1 MYIDG
6 STGLPSD
13 PILPAG
19 WDQVFQPGVFTEGL
33 PSDYD
38 LDGRVDLL
46 ITDASPTWRVLRSKD
61 FAGTTTFELVDT
73 QVPRGL

>member
-1 MYIDG
+1 M
-6 STGLPSD
+6 
-13 PILPAG
+13 
-19 WDQVFQPGVFTEGL
+19 FQPGVFTEGL